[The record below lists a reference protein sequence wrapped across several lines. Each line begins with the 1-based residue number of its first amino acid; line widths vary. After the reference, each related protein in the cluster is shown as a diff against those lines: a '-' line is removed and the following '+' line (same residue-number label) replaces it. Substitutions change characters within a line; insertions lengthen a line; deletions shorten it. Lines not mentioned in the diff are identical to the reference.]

1 MRSKGALIKLASKR
15 YLVLMLALVA
25 TMALAPMA
33 FAQTEEEPPPPATN
47 LTVSTPFP
55 SVAVEPGDQV
65 SFELTVAAPAQVAV
79 ELSAEGVPEG
89 WTAAFRGGGFEV
101 DSVTAGPGLEPEV
114 SFDVTVPAS
123 AAEGDYD
130 LAITANGGGES
141 VQIPLG
147 VRISAQAGGEVTL
160 TPNFPGL
167 RTPAGEAVTFDV
179 ELANGTPADLE
190 FELAPTAPSGWAVT
204 AELSGE
210 AQAATIQVEA
220 GGTATINVEVT
231 PPFQAEA
238 AQYPITLQAT
248 SPGTTVETEMIVEVV
263 GSFALEMST
272 ADQRLN
278 AEVTVGSSND
288 FQILLTNTGTAPLDN
303 VVVGVTPPSGWEVA
317 FDNQEVAIGPGETV
331 PVTATITPS
340 EEAVAG
346 DYQISFTATH
356 EQATDS
362 MEIRTTVN
370 PSAVW
375 GFVGIAVIAL
385 TLAALAWVFRRFG
398 RR

>member
-1 MRSKGALIKLASKR
+1 MKGALIKLASKR
-15 YLVLMLALVA
+15 YLVLAVALAA
-25 TMALAPMA
+25 TLALAPVA
-33 FAQTEEEPPPPATN
+33 FAQTEEEEPPPPATA

-65 SFELTVAAPAQVAV
+65 SFNLTVAAPDQVSV
-79 ELSAEGVPEG
+79 ELTAEGVPEG

-123 AAEGDYD
+123 AAEGDYE
-130 LAITANGGGES
+130 LAITASGGGES
-141 VQIPLG
+141 VRIPLG
-147 VRISAQAGGEVTL
+147 VRVSVEAGGEVTL

-179 ELANGTPADLE
+179 ELTNGTPADLE
-190 FELAPTAPSGWAVT
+190 FELAPSGPSGWDVI

-220 GGTATINVEVT
+220 GGTETINVEVT

-238 AQYPITLQAT
+238 AQYPIALQAT
-248 SPGTTVETEMIVEVV
+248 APGTTVETEMIVEVV

-272 ADQRLN
+272 ADERLN

-288 FQILLTNTGTAPLDN
+288 FQIVLANTGTAPLDN
-303 VVVGVTPPSGWEVA
+303 VVVGVTPPSGWEVT
-317 FDNQEVAIGPGETV
+317 FDNQEVAIGPGETAV
-331 PVTATITPS
+331 VTATITPS

-356 EQATDS
+356 EQADDS
-362 MEIRTTVN
+362 MEVRTTVN
-370 PSAVW
+370 PSALW

-385 TLAALAWVFRRFG
+385 TLAGLAWVFRRFG